1 MSGGSL
7 TINAVDENDRATG
20 SRRGGV
26 RGYWL
31 DEGDAF
37 TKSKPKFRQ
46 ITLKPHKLGVFY
58 YATEEELSDAAFGYN
73 IESKLAQ
80 YAGEEIRWLVNEAVF
95 AGNGVNKPLGVL
107 NAPCTVSVA
116 KETSQT
122 AATINFVNIHKMYVR
137 MLPDCLSRA
146 RWYINQDCLSQLF
159 KLAWPDAAGTYP
171 IYMSGSQ
178 FPNAAEAPFGT
189 LLGRPVE
196 VTEHNETLGTTG
208 DIVFADMSQY
218 ALAVRGGIKSAFSMH
233 VAFTSE
239 QNCWRF
245 SYRVDGQPYMN
256 KVLTPA
262 KGTSNTLAPFVKLDT
277 RA

>member
-1 MSGGSL
+1 
-7 TINAVDENDRATG
+7 
-20 SRRGGV
+20 
-26 RGYWL
+26 
-31 DEGDAF
+31 
-37 TKSKPKFRQ
+37 
-46 ITLKPHKLGVFY
+46 
-58 YATEEELSDAAFGYN
+58 
-73 IESKLAQ
+73 
-80 YAGEEIRWLVNEAVF
+80 
-95 AGNGVNKPLGVL
+95 
-107 NAPCTVSVA
+107 
-116 KETSQT
+116 
-122 AATINFVNIHKMYVR
+122 
-137 MLPDCLSRA
+137 
-146 RWYINQDCLSQLF
+146 
-159 KLAWPDAAGTYP
+159 
-171 IYMSGSQ
+171 MSGSQ